1 MDSEGDHVAKR
12 RAPMS
17 CNRCKSLPGPCQFCS
32 SIGAACQV
40 DPSRRRQRPYYHVSE
55 EEFRLMSRA
64 LGLLLPGTPIN
75 LESLRELVHSLER
88 RLPTPTGNIL
98 EQLRKSRAN
107 TGASNLG
114 NAIRSGVDQGA
125 DKVINPGSAITIDE
139 IDHLQKELGWL
150 TIDSKGTPR
159 HVGLEGG
166 YGFNAAVRSINPRQ
180 RANPTS
186 SSKVQNDL
194 VTPLTA
200 APPCPPEAPASA
212 FSVTGSFLTPP
223 KQIFLPMRE
232 LCLQCVDRFFREIH
246 PIYWLFRAETF
257 YAALD
262 RIYARDS
269 NYASP
274 SMLCS
279 IYAILA
285 LTTRD
290 SEAAGEA
297 TSSKYLAL
305 AKSLVPALF
314 DEANVDAIRA
324 LCILSIALQSSINSN
339 TAYAYIGAASRIAL
353 SLGLNLSKSMSLR
366 SNVQGQSDLRIF
378 CSLYILDLEVALCYG
393 NPPSLLEEDGA
404 ESVQFLL
411 EQVLEPGSNMPPDY
425 LAVSCQLS
433 RLKRGVNKLLY
444 LRPSGMAGTM
454 ANQEKS
460 GYSAVSILSVTDAV
474 ASIQRW
480 FNNLPLHLKNI
491 THASP
496 YHQRSIAT
504 LHLRYWSTLIF
515 VTRPFFLH
523 IVMHPDRRQKTA
535 PSTTEKPLNEA
546 GTSSAEGGSASG
558 PRSTAQRIRTASDA
572 KRQYFKDF
580 SALCLE
586 AASQS
591 LRVLCYMRDTEL
603 LSSLVTLDTS
613 CLLEDLQVFLLALSN
628 GQDTAGKERQEK
640 RTMAINAISE
650 LLHILQGMDRIFWTR
665 HVLVEVMAQLEE
677 HGLINGDS
685 AFNPGHDSPGLYT
698 FGIASHHDIVSGMME
713 SYGQDGDDPLFHLP
727 DF

>member
-17 CNRCKSLPGPCQFCS
+17 CDRCKSRKTKHRGSLS
-32 SIGAACQV
+32 SRSLQK
-40 DPSRRRQRPYYHVSE
+40 RPYYHVSE

-125 DKVINPGSAITIDE
+125 DKVLNPGSAITIDE

-454 ANQEKS
+454 ASQERS

-515 VTRPFFLH
+515 VTP
-523 IVMHPDRRQKTA
+523 

-558 PRSTAQRIRTASDA
+558 LRSTAQRIRTASDA

-650 LLHILQGMDRIFWTR
+650 LLHTLQGMDRIFWTR

-698 FGIASHHDIVSGMME
+698 FGIASHHDM
-713 SYGQDGDDPLFHLP
+713 
-727 DF
+727 

>member
-17 CNRCKSLPGPCQFCS
+17 CDRCKSRKTKAGGFCDGNVHT
-32 SIGAACQV
+32 IM
-40 DPSRRRQRPYYHVSE
+40 SRSPE
-55 EEFRLMSRA
+55 EEFRLMTRA
-64 LGLLLPGTPIN
+64 LSLLLPGTPIN
-75 LESLRELVHSLER
+75 LDSLRELVHSLER
-88 RLPTPTGNIL
+88 RLPTPTENLG
-98 EQLRKSRAN
+98 EPLRKSRAN
-107 TGASNLG
+107 AGASNHR
-114 NAIRSGVDQGA
+114 NAIGSGVEQGA
-125 DKVINPGSAITIDE
+125 DKGLHPGSAITIDE

-166 YGFNAAVRSINPRQ
+166 YGFNAAVRSLNPRQ
-180 RANPTS
+180 RANPAS
-186 SSKVQNDL
+186 SASIPNDL

-200 APPCPPEAPASA
+200 APPCPPEAPVSA
-212 FSVTGSFLTPP
+212 FSVTGMFLTPP

-246 PIYWLFRAETF
+246 PVYWLFRADTF

-314 DEANVDAIRA
+314 DEANVDTIRA
-324 LCILSIALQSSINSN
+324 LCILSSINSN

-353 SLGLNLSKSMSLR
+353 TLGLNLSKSMRLR
-366 SNVQGQSDLRIF
+366 SNVHGQSDLRIF
-378 CSLYILDLEVALCYG
+378 CSLYMLDLEVALCYG
-393 NPPSLLEEDGA
+393 NPPSLVEEDGA

-433 RLKRGVNKLLY
+433 TLKRGVNKLLY
-444 LRPSGMAGTM
+444 LRPSGIAG
-454 ANQEKS
+454 AAADQGRS
-460 GYSAVSILSVTDAV
+460 GYAAASISSVTEAIS
-474 ASIQRW
+474 SIQRW
-480 FNNLPLHLKNI
+480 FNTIPLHLRNI
-491 THASP
+491 TQASP

-515 VTRPFFLH
+515 VTQR
-523 IVMHPDRRQKTA
+523 
-535 PSTTEKPLNEA
+535 
-546 GTSSAEGGSASG
+546 GSASG
-558 PRSTAQRIRTASDA
+558 LRSTPQRIRTVSDA

-591 LRVLCYMRDTEL
+591 LRILCYMRDAEL

-640 RTMAINAISE
+640 RTMAISAISE
-650 LLHILQGMDRIFWTR
+650 LLHTLQGMDQIFWTR

-685 AFNPGHDSPGLYT
+685 GFNPGHDSPGLYS